1 MTRQLVIFAKYPA
14 SGRVKTRLA
23 RDVGTSR
30 ALQFYRSSLSS
41 LLRRVGHDARWHTRI
56 ALAPDTARALPGQE
70 KIATFPQGSGD
81 LGARM
86 GRVFENVPP
95 GPVVIIGADIP
106 GITAAHIAHAFALL
120 GRNDAVLGPAHDGG
134 YWLVGLKRSPNISVP
149 FHGVRWS
156 SPHALGDTL
165 KNLRGK
171 KVALLNTLVDV
182 DTGADLALSETR

>member
-23 RDVGTSR
+23 RDIGTAR
-30 ALQFYRSSLSS
+30 ALQFYRASLTA

-56 ALAPDTARALPGQE
+56 ALAPDTAQTLPGHDGYDY
-70 KIATFPQGSGD
+70 ISQGGGD

-86 GRVFENVPP
+86 GRVFETAPP

-106 GITAAHIAHAFALL
+106 GINAAHIAQAFDLL

-134 YWLVGLKRSPNISVP
+134 YWLIGLKRSPKTCVP
-149 FHGVRWS
+149 FSGVRWS
-156 SPHALGDTL
+156 SPHTLGDTL
-165 KNLRGK
+165 ANLHGQR
-171 KVALLNTLVDV
+171 VALLDTLVDV
-182 DTGADLALSETR
+182 DTGADLALSQAR